1 LPTSRAN
8 TLGSVFSDRGTAP
21 STIRAKPQTRLGL
34 ADRGQALVG
43 TGRCASQPCGLAR
56 VLSEHDTTG
65 FHEMQLVLTKIFLG
79 VFVNRHGPGRPS
91 DGMAAPMGGDSH
103 YKSAFKTSGSCERSM
118 PNIDFAHCKNM
129 KGRFDDLSS
138 VHAPPG
144 AGHCSYGAARNC
156 QVGAVRP
163 QSARGMPSFSTM
175 CMRDLPAP
183 PTVSFITPRWKF
195 LRTRKRRR
203 NVREDCRRGQDA
215 SCLPAADTPVSLCF
229 D

>member
-1 LPTSRAN
+1 
-8 TLGSVFSDRGTAP
+8 
-21 STIRAKPQTRLGL
+21 
-34 ADRGQALVG
+34 
-43 TGRCASQPCGLAR
+43 
-56 VLSEHDTTG
+56 
-65 FHEMQLVLTKIFLG
+65 
-79 VFVNRHGPGRPS
+79 
-91 DGMAAPMGGDSH
+91 MGGDSH

-175 CMRDLPAP
+175 CIRDLPAP
-183 PTVSFITPRWKF
+183 PTVRYITPRWKF
-195 LRTRKRRR
+195 SWIRKCRKTCERIAVEERTH
-203 NVREDCRRGQDA
+203 CADA
-215 SCLPAADTPVSLCF
+215 GFRICGPPGALVECHNPLVVGWIKTLALKD
-229 D
+229 